1 MIIRTQFN
9 VEIGMSELRYRN
21 ERREYRDA
29 RDGLLKDEQK
39 LAERTKA
46 LAAKRRQLA
55 TLHPRVA
62 PSPRPRR
69 KTSDPNFWPTII

>member
-39 LAERTKA
+39 FWPQNAASLLLYIRGSPRA
-46 LAAKRRQLA
+46 LDPAAKLQIRIFGR
-55 TLHPRVA
+55 TL
-62 PSPRPRR
+62 SE
-69 KTSDPNFWPTII
+69 